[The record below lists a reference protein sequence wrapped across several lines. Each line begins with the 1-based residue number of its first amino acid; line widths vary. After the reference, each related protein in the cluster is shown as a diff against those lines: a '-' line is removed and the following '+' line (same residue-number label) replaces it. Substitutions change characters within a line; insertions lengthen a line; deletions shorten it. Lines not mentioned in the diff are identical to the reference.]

1 MPCCMARKR
10 HGTRSQDNIPHIVPQ
25 LAIFAWM
32 NSKLGM
38 TDETWMSRCF
48 DLARRGLGSVSPNP
62 PVGAVLV
69 YEDRILGEGYH
80 GYFGGP
86 HAEVEAIRSV
96 SPEDRHLVPLSTLY
110 VSLEPCRITGKTP
123 PCTDLILREGIMDV
137 RVSTNDPNPS
147 MAGSSLQ
154 HLRSK
159 GIKIT
164 EGILKAEGNEL
175 IRTFSTNILFQR
187 PHVILKWAQSKYNYI
202 GTKGEQV
209 WLSQPETSVWTHKQR
224 SEVDAILIGARTVET
239 DNPSLT
245 TRHYTGKS
253 PHRVIYDP
261 NGRLHQQYHVFND
274 DGCMIYYF
282 SINPNPAIDGTH
294 IITTSFQTNDDHLR
308 LMLDVLYAHQIGI
321 LLVEGGAYL
330 HNMFIQEALWDEAW
344 VIKTQH
350 PLDKGIVAP
359 NVWGRLMGKVEI
371 GGDVVVGIMRK
382 K

>member
-1 MPCCMARKR
+1 MP
-10 HGTRSQDNIPHIVPQ
+10 
-25 LAIFAWM
+25 IFAWM
-32 NSKLGM
+32 NSKLIM
-38 TDETWMSRCF
+38 SDEAWMSRCF
-48 DLARRGLGSVSPNP
+48 DLARRGVGSVSPNP

-69 YEDRILGEGYH
+69 YQDRILGEGYH

-86 HAEVEAIRSV
+86 HAEVEAVNSV
-96 SPEDRHLVPLSTLY
+96 AQEDRQLIPQATLY

-123 PCTDLILREGIMDV
+123 PCTDLILREGITDV

-154 HLRSK
+154 HLRTK

-164 EGILKAEGNEL
+164 EGILEDEGKEL
-175 IRTFSTNILFQR
+175 IRTFITNILLQR
-187 PHVILKWAQSKYNYI
+187 PHVILKWAQSKYNYLGI
-202 GTKGEQV
+202 KGEQV
-209 WLSQPETSVWTHKQR
+209 WLSQPETGVWAHKQR

-253 PHRVIYDP
+253 AHRVIYDP

-274 DGCMIYYF
+274 DGCRVFYF
-282 SINPNPAIDGTH
+282 STNDNPLIRGTH
-294 IITTSFQTNDDHLR
+294 IQKSIFTDTKDHALQ
-308 LMLDVLYAHQIGI
+308 MLDILFKHQIGI
-321 LLVEGGAYL
+321 LLVEGGAYV
-330 HNMFIQEALWDEAW
+330 HNMFIQEKLWDEAW

-350 PLDKGIVAP
+350 ELNEGILAP
-359 NVWGRLMGKVEI
+359 NVWGRLMEKIKI
-371 GGDVVVGIMRK
+371 GDDTVVGIMRK